1 MIEVRDYDL
10 SDHKLLEYDE
20 NSVLVWI
27 PENTFIVL
35 GASNNPETSVIEE
48 NVIVDNIIVYK
59 RKSGGQAVVLTP
71 KVIVISKLFVNS
83 ENLQP
88 KTVFKEVNSIIIS
101 VLENMGVENLSQ
113 EGISDIAISGKKIL
127 GSSIY
132 RNKDKLLYHAVINHS
147 EPVSTFERYLK
158 HPQKEPDY
166 RKGRRHGEF
175 VTSLQKEGYILSSN
189 EIIAKTINVL
199 IESIT
204 L

>member
-10 SDHKLLEYDE
+10 SDHKLLECEE